1 MDANAIPAMTNI
13 VVHSICGFA
22 AVSYFGAILWCCSS
36 PDCRIDCAGAPTGA
50 PDFSSMFNSLN
61 MGAGGMGMG
70 MGGFGVPAAA
80 ANPETAYATQL
91 EQLRVRPQLENAVLW
106 CMHIQEEVGQAMWK
120 AQRSQPAYSQEQQ

>member
-1 MDANAIPAMTNI
+1 
-13 VVHSICGFA
+13 
-22 AVSYFGAILWCCSS
+22 
-36 PDCRIDCAGAPTGA
+36 
-50 PDFSSMFNSLN
+50 MFNSLN